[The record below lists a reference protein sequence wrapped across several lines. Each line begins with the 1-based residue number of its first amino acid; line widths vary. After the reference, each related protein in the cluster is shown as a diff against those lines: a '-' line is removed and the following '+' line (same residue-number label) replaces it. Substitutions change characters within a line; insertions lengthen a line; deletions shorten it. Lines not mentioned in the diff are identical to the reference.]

1 MALQI
6 SANLGHLWK
15 DLALPDA
22 IRAAASAGFD
32 AVEFH
37 APFSTDVDDIS
48 EAIAETGLPVISLN
62 TRFSAFA
69 GDYGLAAVAGCETDA
84 RARID
89 EALHYA
95 AAIGAR
101 NVSVLAGCAPR
112 STESDTAYVSNI
124 TYASKQARREA
135 VGILIEPINTT
146 SVPGYYLSRLDHGLD
161 VIEDVGAE
169 NVRLMVDCFHT
180 SIMEEDVF
188 SAIEPHLEHVGHIQI
203 SSVPDRA
210 EPDHGD
216 LDYAELLNAIFETG
230 GYDGLYGAEYDPI
243 GTVEAGLTW
252 LDAWHRWEGL
262 T

>member
-6 SANLGHLWK
+6 SANLGHLWQ

-22 IRAAASAGFD
+22 VRAAASAGFD

-37 APFSTDVDDIS
+37 APFSTDVDELS
-48 EAIAETGLPVISLN
+48 EAISETGLPVISLN
-62 TRFSAFA
+62 TRFSAST
-69 GDYGLAAVAGCETDA
+69 GDYGLAAVPGREADA

-89 EALHYA
+89 EAVQYA

-112 STESDTAYVSNI
+112 STESDTTYVSNI
-124 TYASKQARREA
+124 GYASKQARREA

-146 SVPGYYLSRLDHGLD
+146 SFPGYYLSRLDHGLE
-161 VIEDVGAE
+161 VIENVGAE
-169 NVRLMVDCFHT
+169 NVSLMVDCFHT
-180 SIMEEDVF
+180 SIMEGDVF

-216 LDYAELLNAIFETG
+216 LDYAELLKAIAETG
-230 GYDGLYGAEYDPI
+230 GYNGVYGAEYNPLE
-243 GTVEAGLTW
+243 TVEAGLAW